1 MRIGQ
6 EEIEI
11 NKDQKWIEMKKEEIT
26 EDRGKDKN
34 NRKGEKEEKDRLRE
48 EEELEVGGADLKKQA
63 QKGKEYHKNSK
74 KNKLEKKGGQIIIIK
89 QNSSR

>member
-34 NRKGEKEEKDRLRE
+34 NRKGEKEAIDRLRE

-63 QKGKEYHKNSK
+63 
-74 KNKLEKKGGQIIIIK
+74 
-89 QNSSR
+89 

>member
-11 NKDQKWIEMKKEEIT
+11 NKDQKWREMKKKEIT

-34 NRKGEKEEKDRLRE
+34 NRKGEKEAIDRLRE

-63 QKGKEYHKNSK
+63 
-74 KNKLEKKGGQIIIIK
+74 
-89 QNSSR
+89 